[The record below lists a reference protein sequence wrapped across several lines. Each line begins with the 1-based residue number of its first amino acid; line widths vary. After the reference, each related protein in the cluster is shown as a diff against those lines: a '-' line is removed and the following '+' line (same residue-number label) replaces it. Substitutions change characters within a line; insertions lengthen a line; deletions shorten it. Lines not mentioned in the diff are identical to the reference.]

1 MIRRALCLLLL
12 SLALVSCGGNS
23 DRVIV
28 AAGTTVV
35 DSGFIDALAARFESE
50 HPDVELSILPN
61 PTRLI
66 LELGRQQAA
75 DLLITHAPSREET
88 FIAEG
93 RSSRSEVVFESR
105 FVLVGPPRLHDR
117 FRTYEIPEVF
127 RAIATEGLP
136 FVSRGDGSG
145 THEAEM
151 EAWLESGLDPT
162 GQPWYAVTGS
172 GMGPTL
178 QVTDQREASTLA
190 EIGSFIAAA
199 DSLGLVDLE
208 AEPEGLENPYTAT
221 VVAGAEGEAGAIEFL
236 VWLTSDAGQKAIAEI
251 NEELFGQIVYH
262 PLEVG

>member
-1 MIRRALCLLLL
+1 MIRRAICLLLL
-12 SLALVSCGGNS
+12 PFALFSCGGNS

-35 DSGFIDALAARFESE
+35 DSGFIDALAKRFEAA
-50 HPDVELSILPN
+50 HPDVDLSILPN

-75 DLLITHAPSREET
+75 DLLITHAPSQEAD
-88 FIAEG
+88 FVAEG
-93 RSSRSEVVFESR
+93 RSSRSDVVFESR
-105 FVLVGPPRLHDR
+105 FVLVGPPQLRDR

-127 RAIATEGLP
+127 RAIATEGLS

-145 THEAEM
+145 THDAELD
-151 EAWLESGLDPT
+151 AWLESGLDPS
-162 GQPWYAVTGS
+162 GQPWYVVTGS

-178 QVTDQREASTLA
+178 QVTDQRGASTLA

-199 DSLGLVDLE
+199 DTLGLVDLE

-221 VVAGAEGEAGAIEFL
+221 VVAGADGEAGAIKFL
-236 VWLTSDAGQKAIAEI
+236 AWLTSEAGQKAISEI
-251 NEELFGQIVYH
+251 NEELFGQVVYH
-262 PLEVG
+262 PSQVG